1 MAQDFWASSGFRHLA
16 RTPEGWLAPTD
27 DYLRH
32 VLARPELAPPGDA
45 KREEKQLYA
54 RLQEKPRLEV
64 GEADLVALGDPDAR
78 ENWEVFLDFRD
89 RLLTLGSLEAVYSD
103 LFRRPQ
109 VDLAPP
115 LVDLLAQG
123 IVRGL
128 LDGCADP
135 WLMRAGEMFFRLQRV
150 SVEDGRVLSADAATI
165 TLYAETGG
173 FGNLGRLM
181 RQQNTPTATVKM
193 DVLNDENAPFY
204 FLRDELFSFVLDLT
218 PGSKGSQA
226 LADLMRRWVG
236 HLRGVDVR
244 IEPLARI
251 TDEKWRWHT
260 GLDRDS
266 TAILNALYRGEA
278 VAEEQLARLA
288 TLFRLTFANPADAAP
303 AVAGSPVYLGIAF
316 AEDHTLR
323 LKPQNL
329 LVNLPISGV

>member
-1 MAQDFWASSGFRHLA
+1 VAQDFWASSGFRHLA

-32 VLARPELAPPGDA
+32 VLARPELAPPSDSQPA
-45 KREEKQLYA
+45 ERRLHD
-54 RLQEKPRLEV
+54 RLQVEPRLEV
-64 GEADLVALGDPDAR
+64 GEAELAALGDPDAR

-89 RLLTLGSLEAVYSD
+89 RLLTLGSLEAAYTD

-123 IVRGL
+123 SVRGL
-128 LDGCADP
+128 LDGSADP

-150 SVEDGRVLSADAATI
+150 SVEDGRVLAADASTI

-173 FGNLGRLM
+173 FGNVGRLL
-181 RQQNTPTATVKM
+181 RQQNTPTATVKI

-226 LADLMRRWVG
+226 LAGLMRRWLG
-236 HLRGVDVR
+236 HLCGVDVR

-288 TLFRLTFANPADAAP
+288 SLFRLTFANPGDAAP
-303 AVAGSPVYLGIAF
+303 ALGGSPVYLGIAF

-329 LVNLPISGV
+329 LVNLPIRSV